1 MLSIPTADELMGHH
15 ATIKNAKLS
24 GFHRVSAAEFS
35 RDMQNVQLQMIRL
48 RHLDTMDAETKARAL
63 MVLDGTY
70 HGQAIRQVAS
80 V

>member
-1 MLSIPTADELMGHH
+1 MGNNGI
-15 ATIKNAKLS
+15 IKNAAAN
-24 GFHRVSAAEFS
+24 GFRRVTAEKFS
-35 RDMQNVQLQMIRL
+35 KDMQNVQLQMIRL

-63 MVLDGTY
+63 MVLAGTY